1 MIEPAGTRHYQRRVN
16 PDNRTPSGEFQF
28 NVGVIGAT
36 GYIGAP
42 YRAEIRQAAGANIVA
57 LCARRRELL
66 ERSGTGLGMLGLAA
80 VLDQAGELGA
90 APRAHALFGQRGGR
104 RGEPQRFVFS
114 ATRLPISPL

>member
-1 MIEPAGTRHYQRRVN
+1 MN
-16 PDNRTPSGEFQF
+16 PDNETHSGEFQF

-66 ERSGTGLGMLGLAA
+66 ER
-80 VLDQAGELGA
+80 AGEEDGA
-90 APRAHALFGQRGGR
+90 ELLTGNWRRWYSTRTSTSSSSPRR
-104 RGEPQRFVFS
+104 
-114 ATRLPISPL
+114 TRCITRP